1 MLFLGGMGHIYVH
14 MYLYFPNAVTLTIH
28 VVSQVFFHNLSTI
41 SVLLG
46 SALARSNRSKRQV
59 LICKS
64 RRLVG
69 IFTLIRLSIGH
80 ILNSLKILEQ

>member
-1 MLFLGGMGHIYVH
+1 MGHIYVH

-46 SALARSNRSKRQV
+46 SALARSKRQV
-59 LICKS
+59 LISKS

>member
-14 MYLYFPNAVTLTIH
+14 MYLYFPNAVTLTIL

-46 SALARSNRSKRQV
+46 SALARSKRQV

-69 IFTLIRLSIGH
+69 IFTLIRLSIGQ
-80 ILNSLKILEQ
+80 ILNSLKISEQ

>member
-1 MLFLGGMGHIYVH
+1 MGHIYVH

-46 SALARSNRSKRQV
+46 SALARSKRQV

>member
-1 MLFLGGMGHIYVH
+1 MPVLGGMGHIYVH

-46 SALARSNRSKRQV
+46 SALARKRQV

>member
-1 MLFLGGMGHIYVH
+1 MNYTCNLIG
-14 MYLYFPNAVTLTIH
+14 
-28 VVSQVFFHNLSTI
+28 VFFFINFSTI

-46 SALARSNRSKRQV
+46 SAQARSKRQV

-64 RRLVG
+64 QRLVA
-69 IFTLIRLSIGH
+69 IVTLIRLSIGQ

>member
-1 MLFLGGMGHIYVH
+1 MPVLGGMGHIYVH

-46 SALARSNRSKRQV
+46 SALARSKRQV
-59 LICKS
+59 LISKS

-69 IFTLIRLSIGH
+69 IFTLIRLSIGQ

>member
-41 SVLLG
+41 SVLPG
-46 SALARSNRSKRQV
+46 SALARSKRQV

-64 RRLVG
+64 QRLVA
-69 IFTLIRLSIGH
+69 IVTLIRLSIGH

>member
-1 MLFLGGMGHIYVH
+1 MLFFLGGMGHIYVH

-46 SALARSNRSKRQV
+46 SALARSKRQV

>member
-1 MLFLGGMGHIYVH
+1 MLFLRGMGHIYVH

-46 SALARSNRSKRQV
+46 SALARSKRQV

>member
-46 SALARSNRSKRQV
+46 SALARSKRQV

-64 RRLVG
+64 RWLVG

>member
-46 SALARSNRSKRQV
+46 SALARSKRQV

-64 RRLVG
+64 RRLVA
-69 IFTLIRLSIGH
+69 IFTLIRQYWSNI
-80 ILNSLKILEQ
+80 EV

>member
-46 SALARSNRSKRQV
+46 SALARSKRQV

-69 IFTLIRLSIGH
+69 IVTLIRLSIGH

>member
-46 SALARSNRSKRQV
+46 SALARKRQV

>member
-1 MLFLGGMGHIYVH
+1 MLFLGGMGNIYVH

-46 SALARSNRSKRQV
+46 SALARSKRQV

>member
-46 SALARSNRSKRQV
+46 SAQARSKRQV

-64 RRLVG
+64 RWLVG

>member
-46 SALARSNRSKRQV
+46 SALARKRQV

-69 IFTLIRLSIGH
+69 IVTLIRLSIGH

>member
-46 SALARSNRSKRQV
+46 SALARSKRQV

>member
-46 SALARSNRSKRQV
+46 SALARSKRQV

-64 RRLVG
+64 RWLVG
-69 IFTLIRLSIGH
+69 IFTLIRLSIGQ

>member
-1 MLFLGGMGHIYVH
+1 MPVLGGMGHIYVH
-14 MYLYFPNAVTLTIH
+14 MYLYFPNAVTLTIL

-46 SALARSNRSKRQV
+46 SALARSKRQV

-64 RRLVG
+64 RRLVA

>member
-1 MLFLGGMGHIYVH
+1 MPVLGGMGHIYVH

-46 SALARSNRSKRQV
+46 SALARSKRQV

-64 RRLVG
+64 RRLVA
-69 IFTLIRLSIGH
+69 IFTLIRLSIGQ